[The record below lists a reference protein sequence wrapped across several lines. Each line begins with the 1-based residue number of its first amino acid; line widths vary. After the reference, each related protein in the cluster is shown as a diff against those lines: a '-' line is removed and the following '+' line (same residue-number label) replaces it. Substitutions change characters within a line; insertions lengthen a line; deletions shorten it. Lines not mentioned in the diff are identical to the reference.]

1 MAIKDLRINEEI
13 LSKEV
18 RLIDAQ
24 GEQSIVSIESA
35 LAMAQEATLDLVE
48 VSPTAVPPVCRILDY
63 GKYRFEQE
71 KRLKESKKKQKVIKL
86 KEVRMQ
92 PKISKHDLEFKARH
106 VQEFLAE
113 GNKVKVT
120 VRFKGR
126 ELAHTDLGRGLLY
139 RMLDIIKEIVEESK
153 APGFVLEQEPKME
166 GRNMYMM
173 LVPKKD

>member
-13 LSKEV
+13 LVKEV
-18 RLIDAQ
+18 RLVDAQ
-24 GEQSIVSIESA
+24 GEQSVVPIQTA
-35 LAMAQEATLDLVE
+35 LAMAQEASLDLVE

-63 GKYRFEQE
+63 GKYKFEQE
-71 KRLKESKKKQKVIKL
+71 KRIKESKKKQKIIKL

-106 VQEFLAE
+106 VQEFLNE

-126 ELAHTDLGRGLLY
+126 ELAHTDLGRILLY
-139 RMLDIIKEIVEESK
+139 RMLDIIVEIAKETKGIVYT
-153 APGFVLEQEPKME
+153 LEQEPKME
-166 GRNMYMM
+166 GRNMHMM
-173 LVPKKD
+173 LAPKKE